1 LFLKERID
9 ASNLCLDPAGV
20 LVHGLRVATE
30 FDCEQHNG
38 FGHARNIRRTRSRF
52 GLAACPR
59 ANASIDGRGCRSLG
73 EGDEDSSSSY
83 RD

>member
-52 GLAACPR
+52 GLAACPC
-59 ANASIDGRGCRSLG
+59 ADACADGRGRRTVG
-73 EGDEDSSSSY
+73 EGDEDSSIGY